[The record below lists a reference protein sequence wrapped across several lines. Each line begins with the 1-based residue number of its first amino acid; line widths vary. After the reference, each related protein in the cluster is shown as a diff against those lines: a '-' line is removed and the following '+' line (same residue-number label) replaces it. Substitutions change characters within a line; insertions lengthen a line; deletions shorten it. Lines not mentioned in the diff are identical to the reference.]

1 MPIKK
6 IEFVD
11 YGKELFPEENTI
23 IVDVGKKLEEGILDH
38 HQPDAENECA
48 ASLVV
53 KHPELILNHLKGEK
67 EIKVITHRYPD
78 FDAVSSAYLVEKV
91 VDREKITNSM
101 KKIAEYAKVVDSS
114 NLPISIP
121 LEDTPFAVLYS
132 LFHKINYSKGNN
144 SSQTKVDYIGQ
155 KRIKIG
161 FELLQKLEEIAN
173 KGEDIF
179 TAMKSL
185 SGYREY
191 EMARK
196 DIYEDYKNYLSDV
209 NRAAKGKIKLLS
221 NNGKELK
228 EVDYF
233 FIINPSSYLLK
244 DWIKRDFT
252 NSPSK
257 KGFSLLISSLYPGN
271 FIIATSP
278 SSGTYLKGLGDMLN
292 RYEKEKREKMNM
304 NVSEWYKGN
313 SPFFNYRIIASPS
326 DGTVLTKD
334 EVIKIFKEYLQNI
347 KELVDGRSIS
357 I

>member
-1 MPIKK
+1 MPIEK

-11 YGKELFPEENTI
+11 YGKELFPKEKTI

-53 KHPELILNHLKGEK
+53 KHPELILKHLKGEK
-67 EIKVITHRYPD
+67 KFDVITHRYPD

-91 VDREKITNSM
+91 VEREKVTNSM
-101 KKIAEYAKVVDSS
+101 VKIAEYAKVVDSS
-114 NLPISIP
+114 NISPSIP

-132 LFHKINYSKGNN
+132 MYHRIAYNREINN
-144 SSQTKVDYIGQ
+144 SQPKVDYIGM

-161 FELLQKLEEIAN
+161 FELLKKLEEIAN
-173 KGEDIF
+173 RGENIF
-179 TAMKSL
+179 TAMRLL
-185 SGYREY
+185 SGYKEY
-191 EMARK
+191 ERARK

-209 NRAAKGKIKLLS
+209 KRAGKGRIELLT
-221 NNGKELK
+221 NDGKSLK
-228 EVDYF
+228 TVDYF
-233 FIINPSSYLLK
+233 FIINPTSYLLK

-278 SSGTYLKGLGDMLN
+278 SSGTYLKGLGDILN
-292 RYEKEKREKMNM
+292 KYEREKREREKIA
-304 NVSEWYKGN
+304 VTEWYKGN

-334 EVIKIFKEYLQNI
+334 EVISIFKEYLQKI
-347 KELVDGRSIS
+347 KKTLNETHLNL
-357 I
+357 